1 MGPNE
6 NTGGGSGG
14 GYAPDPIIPKA
25 KKLFTNLKMSD
36 EEWKKLEDMLDEL
49 TDDCMGGAL
58 YKKLCNSAALNGNFI
73 SFQFVEEKEA
83 IYEPSTRTLKLNKNM
98 DSNELFLSLIHI

>member
-1 MGPNE
+1 MSQGGEHGKSTSMRQETPTYEEDINVGQWGLMK

-49 TDDCMGGAL
+49 TDDCMGGA
-58 YKKLCNSAALNGNFI
+58 
-73 SFQFVEEKEA
+73 FV
-83 IYEPSTRTLKLNKNM
+83 
-98 DSNELFLSLIHI
+98 

>member
-1 MGPNE
+1 M
-6 NTGGGSGG
+6 
-14 GYAPDPIIPKA
+14 IVW
-25 KKLFTNLKMSD
+25 
-36 EEWKKLEDMLDEL
+36 EEL
-49 TDDCMGGAL
+49 L

-98 DSNELFLSLIHI
+98 DSNELFHEMLHAYQYQNEKELYIILLMQE